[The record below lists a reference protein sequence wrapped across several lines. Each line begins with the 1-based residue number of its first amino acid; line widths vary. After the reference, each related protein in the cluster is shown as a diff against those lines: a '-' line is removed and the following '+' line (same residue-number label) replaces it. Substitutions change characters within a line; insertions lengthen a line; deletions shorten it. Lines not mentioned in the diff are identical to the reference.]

1 MSIKDDRKNQTEP
14 TILENMIIK
23 IGTLLAV
30 GFGEA
35 GTELI
40 ARNIES
46 YGSLNV
52 MMPGKKTMCIFGFCD
67 IRNFTDATEVLES
80 KVMVF
85 VNEIAEICHE
95 VVNRVG
101 GNPNKNIGDAFLL
114 IWKFKEDDTV
124 TVQNRHESF
133 LELRSSLKVR
143 QTADL
148 AVYSFV
154 KMIAEITRSYN
165 LQKYK
170 SNEGL
175 KQRIKNYEGVKMGF
189 GLHVGWAIEGPI
201 GSEFKIDASYLG
213 PHVNVASRL
222 EAGTKHYG
230 VQMLISGDL
239 YALMTLKNKE
249 HLRQVDKVEMNIG
262 EKPMELYT
270 VDLSPQHLFKVSGV
284 NPKKSMEVF
293 EKKKAKVFHS
303 QQRDKLM
310 AWIEKKRITGAL
322 WNEDKDVKAMREPF
336 TKFFYDEWKRGF
348 ELYQKGEWK
357 EAHEIFA
364 KTQILG
370 ISHQDGPSKALITYM
385 EETNFVPPPGWS
397 GVKNFAG

>member
-1 MSIKDDRKNQTEP
+1 M
-14 TILENMIIK
+14 
-23 IGTLLAV
+23 
-30 GFGEA
+30 
-35 GTELI
+35 
-40 ARNIES
+40 
-46 YGSLNV
+46 
-52 MMPGKKTMCIFGFCD
+52 
-67 IRNFTDATEVLES
+67 
-80 KVMVF
+80 
-85 VNEIAEICHE
+85 
-95 VVNRVG
+95 
-101 GNPNKNIGDAFLL
+101 
-114 IWKFKEDDTV
+114 
-124 TVQNRHESF
+124 
-133 LELRSSLKVR
+133 R

-175 KQRIKNYEGVKMGF
+175 KERIKNYEGVKMGF

-230 VQMLISGDL
+230 VPMLISRDL

-270 VDLSPQHLFKVSGV
+270 VDLSPQHLFKVAGV
-284 NPKKSMEVF
+284 NPRKNMEIF
-293 EKKKAKVFHS
+293 EKKKAKVFHN

-322 WNEDKDVKAMREPF
+322 WNEDKDVKSMREPF
-336 TKFFYDEWKRGF
+336 TKFFYDEWKQGF

-357 EAHEIFA
+357 AAHEVFT
-364 KTQILG
+364 KTQVLG
-370 ISHQDGPSKALITYM
+370 LAHQDGPSKALIGYM
-385 EETNFVPPPGWS
+385 EETNCVPPPGWS
-397 GVKNFAG
+397 GVKNFVA